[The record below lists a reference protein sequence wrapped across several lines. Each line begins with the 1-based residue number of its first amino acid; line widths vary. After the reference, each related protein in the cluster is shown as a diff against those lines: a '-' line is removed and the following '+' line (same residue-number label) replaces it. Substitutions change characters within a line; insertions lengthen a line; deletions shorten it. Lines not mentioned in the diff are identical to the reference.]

1 MSEPEVVSG
10 GGAVTSDPDAALLVR
25 LRAGDEAAFLEL
37 VRKYNPMMH
46 RIALNHVRTA
56 AVAEEVVQDAW
67 VGMLRSL
74 DRFEGRAQ
82 LRTWLLRILT
92 NRARSRGVREAR
104 TVPFSALGDGDP
116 SVAPDRFRGPQDHY
130 AGGWITFPTDWSTLP
145 EQHLLSQETLAY

>member
-1 MSEPEVVSG
+1 MQELAKNLRCPVCR
-10 GGAVTSDPDAALLVR
+10 TALLVR

-56 AVAEEVVQDAW
+56 SVAEEVVQDAW

-104 TVPFSALGDGDP
+104 TVPFSALGDGDLGLK
-116 SVAPDRFRGPQDHY
+116 SGDGETAASHRVAGPEDV
-130 AGGWITFPTDWSTLP
+130 AAVLA
-145 EQHLLSQETLAY
+145 LLADLRAEHRSDA